1 MRYYESKVATL
12 EEGSLSDAKSMLS
25 SGFPTALN
33 YLTFYQTVDYDRPK
47 IFCFISSFDSV
58 FRMED
63 EFISGIYELHS
74 CLIPPMQRSL
84 LRLKQAPPYMF
95 IRVNW
100 ECKIT
105 CMY

>member
-25 SGFPTALN
+25 SGFLTALN
-33 YLTFYQTVDYDRPK
+33 YFTFYQTVDYDQPK
-47 IFCFISSFDSV
+47 IFCFISSFDKV
-58 FRMED
+58 FRMEA
-63 EFISGIYELHS
+63 EFISGIHELHTR
-74 CLIPPMQRSL
+74 LTPPMQHSL

-105 CMY
+105 CMH